1 MDILKPDAIV
11 GTNSWGGSVYGK
23 LVRGSAVDEETI
35 HECMNVAKENDLLI
49 FDCAQD
55 YGLGKAQKML
65 GDFGTEDIIVSSKY
79 TPLGKYKQ
87 GQVKASIEKDLK
99 DFKRDY
105 IDIYWLHLP
114 SDIKENI
121 QEMIDLYKEGKI
133 HHIGISNFD
142 LEECKE
148 VKALL
153 ETEGIPLYGV
163 QNHYSLINREW
174 EKNGLID
181 WCKENNVQFWA
192 WAVLEEGML
201 VDPNIKTKK
210 SIMKV
215 MFDRKK
221 KKLTPLYDLMR
232 KIGKDHDLTI
242 PQVAIS
248 YCSSKGIVPVCG
260 CRKPKQ
266 AKELKE
272 AVNVKLLPS
281 EIAHLEKLSD
291 KLDVKIMGADMFRF
305 AVNKRK

>member
-35 HECMNVAKENDLLI
+35 HECMNAAKENDLLI

-65 GDFGTEDIIVSSKY
+65 GNFGTDDIIVSAKY

>member
-65 GDFGTEDIIVSSKY
+65 GDFGTEDIIVSAKY